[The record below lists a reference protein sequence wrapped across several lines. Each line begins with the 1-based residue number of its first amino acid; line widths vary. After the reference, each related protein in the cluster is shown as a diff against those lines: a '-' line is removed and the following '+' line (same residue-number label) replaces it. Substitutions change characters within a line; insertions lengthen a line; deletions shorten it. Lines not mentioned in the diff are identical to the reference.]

1 MSTSRVRVGSP
12 GRVTSFAAMARLRL
26 AWKWIMMLGV
36 AMFDRDANAERGISR
51 RYEGRRWCD
60 SVEQR
65 LIYDITG
72 RRTSW

>member
-1 MSTSRVRVGSP
+1 
-12 GRVTSFAAMARLRL
+12 
-26 AWKWIMMLGV
+26 
-36 AMFDRDANAERGISR
+36 MFDRDANADRGISR